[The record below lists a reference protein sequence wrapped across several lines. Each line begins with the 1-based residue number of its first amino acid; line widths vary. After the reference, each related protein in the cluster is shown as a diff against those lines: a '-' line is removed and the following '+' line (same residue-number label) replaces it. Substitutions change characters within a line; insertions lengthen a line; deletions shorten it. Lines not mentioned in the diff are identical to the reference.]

1 MRTDLNFDIIKI
13 MNTVKVSRVAEKK
26 IKQGI
31 CVLDGAD
38 FTGLEW
44 TDTEVN
50 LISDEEAFL
59 EQPIF
64 PNKIRVLDGW

>member
-1 MRTDLNFDIIKI
+1 
-13 MNTVKVSRVAEKK
+13 MNTVKVSRIAEKK

-38 FTGLEW
+38 FAGLRW

-50 LISDEEAFL
+50 LVSERGSFL
-59 EQPIF
+59 GTAYLSQQ
-64 PNKIRVLDGW
+64 NKGIGWLVSRESIKKKKSF

>member
-1 MRTDLNFDIIKI
+1 MKI
-13 MNTVKVSRVAEKK
+13 MNTVKVSRIAEKK

-38 FTGLEW
+38 FAGLRW

-50 LISDEEAFL
+50 LVSERGSSLGTAYL
-59 EQPIF
+59 SQQ
-64 PNKIRVLDGW
+64 NKVRSQ